1 MIIKGFRVGPLLKAT
16 GKEILDDNVLGL
28 AAQAA

>member
-1 MIIKGFRVGPLLKAT
+1 MIIKGFRVGPLLKTT
-16 GKEILDDNVLGL
+16 GKEILNDNVLGL